1 MQLQHFL
8 HKKYKPFKLNGSVA
22 YSKNQI
28 TVLISVLIL
37 FMSMTLNAQNILT
50 LKQAINNG
58 LANRKNITAGKSDM
72 EIRKLQTKAMYS
84 KFWPQVSVEYN
95 YLYNPILQTS
105 ILPIGVFN
113 PSYPADATKSVQ
125 FGTKWTQSA
134 GLTVNQ
140 PLLDLSIKRNINEAK
155 LQEKIAALSQAQT
168 EYELAYSIAQTYID
182 IYLQDSKIK
191 AAIAD
196 TNRTYLSYNLQKN
209 KFDEKRLLKSD
220 LNSSKINHNNTVQ
233 ILADDVAQLIED
245 KVYLLF
251 LMGLSNLEKWDFTID
266 TNALNYSFTTLESS
280 PTFDELPELQQL
292 TLQSQLT
299 NLQAKTEKSKHIP
312 TISLKGFIGANQYT
326 NTFNPV
332 AANSWFGLSYVGL
345 NVKFPLLFGENQHAK
360 LQQLKLQANQYT
372 LQKEDKTAQYAK
384 DVFTAKLRIENI
396 NTQLKTQQENIALS
410 VESITIFQAR
420 VSDAQESASTLNL
433 QEVNLQI
440 LEADYETNKKQL
452 SVYWL
457 NYLKAA
463 GQLSVLWK

>member
-1 MQLQHFL
+1 M
-8 HKKYKPFKLNGSVA
+8 
-22 YSKNQI
+22 
-28 TVLISVLIL
+28 
-37 FMSMTLNAQNILT
+37 
-50 LKQAINNG
+50 
-58 LANRKNITAGKSDM
+58 ANKKNITAGKSDIA
-72 EIRKLQTKAMYS
+72 IRKLQTKAMYS
-84 KFWPQVSVEYN
+84 KFWPQVSVEYS

-105 ILPIGVFN
+105 ILPVGIFN
-113 PSYPADATKSVQ
+113 PSYPTDATKSVQ

-140 PLLDLSIKRNINEAK
+140 PLLDLSIKRNINESK
-155 LQEKIAALSQAQT
+155 LLEKIAALSQAQT
-168 EYELAYSIAQTYID
+168 EYEFAYIIAQTYID

-196 TNRTYLSYNLQKN
+196 TNRTYISHKLQKN

-220 LNSSKINHNNTVQ
+220 LNTSEINHNNAVQ
-233 ILADDVAQLIED
+233 LLTDNIEQLMEG

-251 LMGLSNLEKWDFTID
+251 LMGMSDLEKWDFSID
-266 TNALNYSFTTLESS
+266 TNIINYSFATLENT
-280 PTFDELPELQQL
+280 PKVNELQELQQL

-299 NLQAKTEKSKHIP
+299 TIQARTEKSKHIP
-312 TISLKGFIGANQYT
+312 TISFKGFIGANQYT

-345 NVKFPLLFGENQHAK
+345 DVKFPLLFGENQHTK
-360 LQQLKLQANQYT
+360 LQQLKLQANQNT

-384 DVFTAKLRIENI
+384 DVFTAKLKIDNVK
-396 NTQLKTQQENIALS
+396 TQLKTQEENIALS
-410 VESITIFQAR
+410 IESITIFQAR
-420 VSDAQESASTLNL
+420 VSEAQESASALNA
-433 QEVNLQI
+433 EEANLKI
-440 LEADYETNKKQL
+440 LETAYETNKKQL